1 MMFSSTLW
9 TKVAGLGFAW
19 NEVTPH
25 MPSLLGPI
33 MSGAVLCFFRGAQV
47 QKLQKLS
54 LQLNVCHHEMLLMLK
69 IHVSLQ
75 RETNACGQRN
85 KRMYSAPTKKSC
97 LSEKQSTGRD
107 LFWANL
113 LRLIC
118 KVLAHA
124 KKSSQATLQ
133 FVIWPQRSPSSIDG
147 PNWRILCQA
156 VPKLKNTFFFLKI
169 HLPLQKEAVF
179 SSTNKKSSDSCIWFV
194 AQEET
199 STVCSM

>member
-1 MMFSSTLW
+1 
-9 TKVAGLGFAW
+9 
-19 NEVTPH
+19 
-25 MPSLLGPI
+25 
-33 MSGAVLCFFRGAQV
+33 
-47 QKLQKLS
+47 
-54 LQLNVCHHEMLLMLK
+54 MLLMLK

-179 SSTNKKSSDSCIWFV
+179 SSTNKKIFRLMHMICCTRGNKHGMFNVTNKQTKVTYKGRGYFSQLF
-194 AQEET
+194 
-199 STVCSM
+199 

>member
-1 MMFSSTLW
+1 
-9 TKVAGLGFAW
+9 
-19 NEVTPH
+19 

-124 KKSSQATLQ
+124 KKIITGHSSGCNLATAQ
-133 FVIWPQRSPSSIDG
+133 SFIHRW
-147 PNWRILCQA
+147 A
-156 VPKLKNTFFFLKI
+156 KLKNFVSSRAQIEKHVFFPEDTFAPAKGSSVQLYQQKI
-169 HLPLQKEAVF
+169 FRLMHMICCTRGNKHGMFNV
-179 SSTNKKSSDSCIWFV
+179 TNKQTKVTYKGRGYFSQLF
-194 AQEET
+194 
-199 STVCSM
+199 

>member
-1 MMFSSTLW
+1 MF
-9 TKVAGLGFAW
+9 
-19 NEVTPH
+19 
-25 MPSLLGPI
+25 
-33 MSGAVLCFFRGAQV
+33 FFRGAQV

-124 KKSSQATLQ
+124 KKIITGHSSVCNLATAQ
-133 FVIWPQRSPSSIDG
+133 SFIHRW
-147 PNWRILCQA
+147 A
-156 VPKLKNTFFFLKI
+156 KLKNFVSSRAQIEKHVFFLKI

-179 SSTNKKSSDSCIWFV
+179 SSTNKKSSDSCI
-194 AQEET
+194 
-199 STVCSM
+199 